1 MSGQSSPNIIEI
13 AFFVV
18 RLAEENPHTRRHC
31 RLKTARLPFRHNR
44 MKYVL
49 IVLLLMFHVK

>member
-13 AFFVV
+13 AFLWCGW
-18 RLAEENPHTRRHC
+18 RESNPHTRRNC